1 MRLLSQLL
9 CASYTTSPTGH
20 CLVAPAASVL
30 ETLPDADIPRASDT
44 VLPVPLVTNPIPH
57 ASDTVPPVPLVAN
70 PPGDAILSRSVDI
83 VLSLVKPASVTAN
96 KRKRAAAAS
105 TAEQK
110 FGPVEVDLSSSFDS
124 AWATLAE
131 LVDQSAEFF
140 DITSAEWRFM
150 KPANSPMYPLRDAKA
165 FLFLA
170 KQVHIRATARTP
182 KDTDILVRVSPQ
194 PVQVRVSIISMFF
207 LI

>member
-20 CLVAPAASVL
+20 RLVAPAASVL
-30 ETLPDADIPRASDT
+30 ETLPDADIPCASDT
-44 VLPVPLVTNPIPH
+44 VLPVQAVPLVTNPIPH

-70 PPGDAILSRSVDI
+70 PPGNAILSQSVDI

-150 KPANSPMYPLRDAKA
+150 KPANSPMYPL
-165 FLFLA
+165 
-170 KQVHIRATARTP
+170 
-182 KDTDILVRVSPQ
+182 
-194 PVQVRVSIISMFF
+194 
-207 LI
+207 

>member
-20 CLVAPAASVL
+20 RLVAPAASVL
-30 ETLPDADIPRASDT
+30 ETPPDADVPRASNT
-44 VLPVPLVTNPIPH
+44 VLPVPLVANH

-70 PPGDAILSRSVDI
+70 PPGDAILSCSVDI

-110 FGPVEVDLSSSFDS
+110 FGPVEVDLSSSFGS
-124 AWATLAE
+124 AWAMLAE

-150 KPANSPMYPLRDAKA
+150 KPANSPMCPLRDAKA

-194 PVQVRVSIISMFF
+194 PVQVRVFIISMFF